1 MVFISVIIATF
12 NRKEKLKEALNSVY
26 VAAKKIERRVEIIII
41 NDFGECVRDVI
52 LEFEK
57 YENINLILLENLQ
70 NMGLSFSR
78 NRGLGEAKGEF
89 VAFLDDDDLFDEDH
103 FYELQ
108 KTSQTNYADVY
119 YSNTIIIK
127 DRNSKKTC
135 SDFSFKFSK
144 EFLMVANYIPVI
156 SVFVRRNKIHNIFF
170 SNKSASEDW
179 DYWLKLLKEGLSFFH
194 IDSNTALYYR
204 NEEWLSMT
212 NGITEK
218 SVVDLFLENYKLII
232 NDWPTTDEKISN
244 YRKVVQEYYAQRTLY
259 FENNGIVNLFSYERL
274 IRELYEQFLNGI
286 VQPTLNYGELFND

>member
-1 MVFISVIIATF
+1 
-12 NRKEKLKEALNSVY
+12 
-26 VAAKKIERRVEIIII
+26 
-41 NDFGECVRDVI
+41 
-52 LEFEK
+52 
-57 YENINLILLENLQ
+57 
-70 NMGLSFSR
+70 
-78 NRGLGEAKGEF
+78 
-89 VAFLDDDDLFDEDH
+89 
-103 FYELQ
+103 
-108 KTSQTNYADVY
+108 
-119 YSNTIIIK
+119 
-127 DRNSKKTC
+127 
-135 SDFSFKFSK
+135 
-144 EFLMVANYIPVI
+144 MVANYIPVI